1 MNFVFEAG
9 NISHF
14 IPPSPQSRWDV
25 PLPSVAAQGG
35 AAIGP
40 LRGAA
45 GTWVQGGVCGHPL
58 QDFHGQ
64 QHSDPLS
71 HTFPCILLRF
81 SRHRHPPSNSKIPNP
96 TGVTGSEAN
105 WLSRKLCK
113 WKAIILVICD
123 QAKGDSISGVSLVPC
138 SQPGWRC
145 QVNSE
150 GLCQAAFHQF
160 ELKKHCQLKISIG
173 MIFKVSFLLQH
184 LIKSRIEKDWVG
196 ELIFSVGGVGRV
208 FLLFIPEGDSRSWLL
223 PGEVIEEFPAL

>member
-9 NISHF
+9 NISPFH
-14 IPPSPQSRWDV
+14 SSLSSEQVGCATSQCGC
-25 PLPSVAAQGG
+25 SGG
-35 AAIGP
+35 SSSWP

-45 GTWVQGGVCGHPL
+45 GTWVQGRVCRHPL

-64 QHSDPLS
+64 QHFDPLS
-71 HTFPCILLRF
+71 HTFPCILLSF
-81 SRHRHPPSNSKIPNP
+81 SRQRHPLANSKIPNP
-96 TGVTGSEAN
+96 AGVAGSEAN

-113 WKAIILVICD
+113 WKAIILMICD

-184 LIKSRIEKDWVG
+184 LI
-196 ELIFSVGGVGRV
+196 
-208 FLLFIPEGDSRSWLL
+208 
-223 PGEVIEEFPAL
+223 